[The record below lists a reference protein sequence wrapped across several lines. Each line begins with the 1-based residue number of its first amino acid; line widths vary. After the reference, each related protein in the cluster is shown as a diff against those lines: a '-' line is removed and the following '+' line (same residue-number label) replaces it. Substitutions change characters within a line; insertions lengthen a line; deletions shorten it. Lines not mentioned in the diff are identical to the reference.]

1 MRGATA
7 SVAGSRGIV
16 PKPTAG
22 QHNFMLLG
30 DGTWG
35 AQPVAGLPSQTS
47 NSGKL
52 LTTDGTNAAWTT
64 TAVLTSLTS
73 PASID
78 LTLAGGSSGASLV
91 LGQGASGVGLLT
103 VPDTNDTRALSLK
116 QSTNTATAHLGLF
129 SNSLYIGQNYYYS
142 TGNVIP
148 NAIRTSG
155 AIVISTGT
163 TANSGN
169 IDFNLGTV
177 NTAPSTLARLTGTGN
192 LLIGTTTDMTGSGG
206 LKVAGTTAASSTTS
220 GALQVGSNVGLSG
233 NAGGTSYFGGAIN
246 SAGSISVSASGQS
259 AAKYEVTNTDTTS
272 YSHIGLTS
280 ATSQASR
287 IYQFGSA
294 YTTSGRYIQ
303 GSMLLESGGTGGLNL
318 ATSAATP
325 LRFYT
330 NGDNLRLTIDSAGAA
345 TFAGAVNGTTAAFSG
360 TITNAKSTST
370 VASGAVSVMAGT
382 SAVAG
387 ILQEWKTNTSSQ
399 RAYIGTADQVVS
411 GGTIADFAIDATS
424 GNLVLSTAQTTRA
437 TISSTG
443 ATFAGAVS
451 VSGTAATWT
460 SGTSSPES
468 VKTAPVGSLYTRT
481 DGGASTTLY
490 VKESGAGNTGWIAK

>member
-192 LLIGTTTDMTGSGG
+192 LLIGTTTDMSGSAG
-206 LKVAGTTAASSTTS
+206 LKVASTSASTGSTS
-220 GALQVGSNVGLSG
+220 GAIITPGGIYAGAASVFGSTLTTLGFILNRTNNSG
-233 NAGGTSYFGGAIN
+233 VYTGTGDNFGFLWTGTNGEMSTAT
-246 SAGSISVSASGQS
+246 GSMIFKP
-259 AAKYEVTNTDTTS
+259 AATTALT
-272 YSHIGLTS
+272 LTS
-280 ATSQASR
+280 
-287 IYQFGSA
+287 
-294 YTTSGRYIQ
+294 TT
-303 GSMLLESGGTGGLNL
+303 
-318 ATSAATP
+318 
-325 LRFYT
+325 
-330 NGDNLRLTIDSAGAA
+330 A
-345 TFAGAVNGTTAAFSG
+345 TFAGAVTMNAGVKAIGFSATPG
-360 TITNAKSTST
+360 AGNINISNAT
-370 VASGAVSVMAGT
+370 
-382 SAVAG
+382 
-387 ILQEWKTNTSSQ
+387 
-399 RAYIGTADQVVS
+399 YP
-411 GGTIADFAIDATS
+411 TS
-424 GNLVLSTAQTTRA
+424 GWAFRIPDNGSTINLSLDGAIGGYWQQVLGFDRSNAA
-437 TISSTG
+437 

-460 SGTSSPES
+460 SGTGSPES

-490 VKESGAGNTGWIAK
+490 VKESGASNTGWIAK